1 MVTDKPTQITIGVAM
16 GAKGVVR
23 GVSRQH
29 TIGLRCTAT
38 VLYIVYEPNTLH
50 ESIAFAQWQVW
61 ADLANSSNAPARV
74 ATSVLCRLVIEH
86 VVVLGCTLAVGYI
99 V

>member
-1 MVTDKPTQITIGVAM
+1 MHLLGVLRP
-16 GAKGVVR
+16 KGVLC
-23 GVSRQH
+23 GVVGQH
-29 TIGLRCTAT
+29 IIGLRCTAT
-38 VLYIVYEPNTLH
+38 VLYIVYELNALH

-61 ADLANSSNAPARV
+61 ADLANSSNAAARV

-86 VVVLGCTLAVGYI
+86 VVVLGCTLAVVYI

>member
-1 MVTDKPTQITIGVAM
+1 MQLLGALRACCVGVF
-16 GAKGVVR
+16 G
-23 GVSRQH
+23 QH

-50 ESIAFAQWQVW
+50 WGIAFAQWQVW
-61 ADLANSSNAPARV
+61 AGLAYSSNAAARV
-74 ATSVLCRLVIEH
+74 AASVVCRLVGEH
-86 VVVLGCTLAVGYI
+86 IVVLGCTLAVVYI

>member
-1 MVTDKPTQITIGVAM
+1 MPTNKPTHHTIGVAM

-29 TIGLRCTAT
+29 TIGLRCAAT
-38 VLYIVYEPNTLH
+38 VLYIVYGPNTLH

-61 ADLANSSNAPARV
+61 ADLANSSNAAARV
-74 ATSVLCRLVIEH
+74 ATSVLCRLVGERSM
-86 VVVLGCTLAVGYI
+86 VLGCTLAVVYI